1 MCLNI
6 PYRWIEV
13 FSKTSY
19 CYFWWK
25 RVFTQRNG
33 QPTHPVVGIFC
44 LLLCYQLQ
52 LALHLQFYVSQVV
65 TMQLWPG
72 SQINSKKKALPCLFP
87 PANFWGDKPGIVWWV
102 IQHPL
107 VLWSSALGIYWVLH
121 RSLTKLC
128 ICQNSRFASKTLTF
142 LFPFYL
148 SAMCHAFLNL
158 FIHPE
163 CALIHQEI
171 RALWQVSWKT

>member
-1 MCLNI
+1 MKTGVYTEKWTAHSSCSGHFLPASLLPASAGFAFAILCL
-6 PYRWIEV
+6 P
-13 FSKTSY
+13 SSY
-19 CYFWWK
+19 HATLK
-25 RVFTQRNG
+25 
-33 QPTHPVVGIFC
+33 
-44 LLLCYQLQ
+44 
-52 LALHLQFYVSQVV
+52 
-65 TMQLWPG
+65 PG